1 MSEYFTHDFKAR
13 HDPKIINLI
22 MRHGMTGVGIYWCL
36 IEMLHEEGGYIS
48 LSECERIAFELRT
61 DIDKIKSV
69 IYDFELFKNDDKIMY
84 SESALLRIEIRKN
97 KSTKA
102 SESANARWDKANAM
116 RTQCDGNAKKKRK
129 GKEIKGNGKENKII
143 DISVIDSIYSMYPTK
158 CSIRNASNGKCEK
171 NKEQIKKL
179 LDKYSETELKTII
192 ENYVKNCTATKTY
205 MKNFTTFLNN
215 IPVDLLNSIPETD
228 KLQQKEKMYYQGAE
242 ISGFKDDGKPIFKC
256 LQ

>member
-102 SESANARWDKANAM
+102 SESANARWDKAKAM
-116 RTQCDGNAKKKRK
+116 RTQCDGNAKKKSK
-129 GKEIKGNGKENKII
+129 VNEIK
-143 DISVIDSIYSMYPTK
+143 V
-158 CSIRNASNGKCEK
+158 K
-171 NKEQIKKL
+171 NKEFTPPTL
-179 LDKYSETELKTII
+179 YAVENYFI
-192 ENYVKNCTATKTY
+192 ENGYDKTLAKTFFDGYSVNDWKDSHDKKITNWKQKAIQVWFKDKDKKTKTDRISVLD
-205 MKNFTTFLNN
+205 MT
-215 IPVDLLNSIPETD
+215 PEEQAKAQQESYD
-228 KLQQKEKMYYQGAE
+228 KFFE
-242 ISGFKDDGKPIFKC
+242 
-256 LQ
+256 